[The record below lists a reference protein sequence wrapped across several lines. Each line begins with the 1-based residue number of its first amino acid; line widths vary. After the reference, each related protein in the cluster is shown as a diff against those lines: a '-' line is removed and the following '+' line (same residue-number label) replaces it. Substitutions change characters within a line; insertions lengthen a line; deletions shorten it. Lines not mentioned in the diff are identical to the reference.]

1 MLKDLQSEFY
11 TLLEGGIIVLASYH
25 LAVFI
30 RNKQKIFLYYGLY
43 FFALF
48 CFFFVATSKYLRSQN
63 ISYFLGYYASYIF
76 YIQFC
81 RELLQTKQ
89 FLKKWDKYLKIALY
103 FAIGVFLFQLIKNI
117 IDPMSTREN
126 SDLYVVYYIVFFIFA
141 LISYTQFYKL
151 KNKYAYY
158 LIIGSCTYIVLAF
171 TTNIIFSNIGQ
182 KPFIK
187 LAGFDPLLIS
197 YTGMYIEAFMFAIIV
212 GEKQTQIE
220 NERNLLQVENLK
232 IELEKVK
239 IEQELDILQEELK
252 TYKIKLQNKT
262 TDNNDTTILQLKN
275 KVIINTNDILYIKSD
290 GHYLEYFLQDK
301 QLPIVDRNK
310 LSEIIHTLPQ
320 SNFVRIHKSYI
331 VNIAYI
337 KVINATKVL
346 IDNGE
351 WLNLSRAY
359 KDELKVLLNNE

>member
-48 CFFFVATSKYLRSQN
+48 CFFFVATSKYLRGLG

-81 RELLQTKQ
+81 RELLQTKIH
-89 FLKKWDKYLKIALY
+89 LKKWDKYLKIALGVAVLAFFVQLIHNISDPDKY
-103 FAIGVFLFQLIKNI
+103 YIASDFYVVFYVSYFLFAI
-117 IDPMSTREN
+117 
-126 SDLYVVYYIVFFIFA
+126 
-141 LISYTQFYKL
+141 ISYYQFNKL
-151 KNKYAYY
+151 KTKYSKY
-158 LIIGSCTYIVLAF
+158 LIIGSSIYIVLAII
-171 TTNIIFSNIGQ
+171 TNVIFMIGQ
-182 KPFIK
+182 LQFAHKF
-187 LAGFDPLLIS
+187 GFDPLLIS
-197 YTGMYIEAFMFAIIV
+197 YAGMYIEAFMFAIIV

-262 TDNNDTTILQLKN
+262 SDNNDTSILQLKN

-346 IDNGE
+346 MDNGE

-359 KDELKVLLNNE
+359 KDELKSLLNNE